1 MEDLSLNV
9 PIIKAVK
16 KVTHSGIVKK
26 ARLTLNPE
34 NDPVQGFIRSQ
45 SFKNITKFVPRI
57 MPRKSTFIPTPLKL
71 NNHDNIIH
79 KKKDED
85 EKQLSEDEVK
95 IIESESA
102 GSLASSDINNSS
114 NEEIEEQIN
123 KNKDKED
130 NKKKEDDKDINKDKD
145 NNNTLNNNIEKIE
158 PLNIENDADSLNLN
172 DMEEHKSL
180 RAVRRKMSLI
190 RVKAGKI
197 KSKETKDIISDNL
210 KNAFDFDLKK
220 TEKKEGETIRPKM
233 HASMNFFGEN
243 KSNVKQ
249 KTISIF
255 EVLSSSKKKK
265 DDDNDN

>member
-1 MEDLSLNV
+1 MEDLSLNA

-16 KVTHSGIVKK
+16 KATYSGIIKK

-34 NDPVQGFIRSQ
+34 NDPVQGFIRSK

-57 MPRKSTFIPTPLKL
+57 MPRKSTFVPTPLKL

-114 NEEIEEQIN
+114 DEEIENQIN

-130 NKKKEDDKDINKDKD
+130 NKKKEDDKDINIV

-172 DMEEHKSL
+172 DIDEHKSL
-180 RAVRRKMSLI
+180 RAVRRRMSLI

-210 KNAFDFDLKK
+210 KNAFDFGLKK
-220 TEKKEGETIRPKM
+220 TEKQEGETIRPKM

-255 EVLSSSKKKK
+255 EVLSGSKKKK
-265 DDDNDN
+265 DIDNDN